1 MQLQYDIK
9 LIVQRQKQK
18 HDLVNIH
25 QLRMNTY
32 LIILC
37 VLSEV
42 SVNIVARGDTRV
54 DFNADASYTCTHADS
69 TGVLQVTW
77 QRLFKDD
84 SVENLATYSK
94 RFGAQIIDPHRGKV
108 VFTEASLNSSSITVK
123 NVTWTDEACY
133 ICSFN
138 VYPSGSIPK
147 QTCLTVQGV
156 SEVRATMQKVPST
169 ESKADME
176 VVVSCSATGKPAPW
190 IQWNISAAVPIKTP
204 NNWTVINK
212 DQTVTAISNIT
223 LQLLP
228 GSGGYVDCIVNNGMR
243 TQRHERVLLP
253 ILPGEREV
261 EEDDK
266 RTSPWAV
273 AIPVFLI
280 ISLLVI
286 FGCVEL
292 QKKKGCRQAVL
303 TTTADEQDPLRSIV

>member
-1 MQLQYDIK
+1 MK
-9 LIVQRQKQK
+9 TFLI
-18 HDLVNIH
+18 L
-25 QLRMNTY
+25 
-32 LIILC
+32 LC
-37 VLSEV
+37 LLSEAV
-42 SVNIVARGDTRV
+42 SVNVVARGDTRV

-108 VFTEASLNSSSITVK
+108 VFTEASLNSTSITVK
-123 NVTWTDEACY
+123 NVTWADEACY

-138 VYPSGSIPK
+138 VYPSGSRRK

-190 IQWNISAAVPIKTP
+190 IQWNISAAAPIKTP

>member
-1 MQLQYDIK
+1 
-9 LIVQRQKQK
+9 
-18 HDLVNIH
+18 
-25 QLRMNTY
+25 MNTF
-32 LIILC
+32 LILLC
-37 VLSEV
+37 LLSEAV

-54 DFNADASYTCTHADS
+54 DFNGDASYTCTHADP

-108 VFTEASLNSSSITVK
+108 VFTEASLNSTSITVK
-123 NVTWTDEACY
+123 NVTWSDDACY

-138 VYPSGSIPK
+138 VYPSGSRRK

-156 SEVRATMQKVPST
+156 SEVKATMQKVPST
-169 ESKADME
+169 EPESDME

-190 IQWNISAAVPIKTP
+190 IQWNISAAALIKTP

-212 DQTVTAISNIT
+212 DQTVTANSNIT

-228 GSGGYVDCIVNNGMR
+228 GSGGYVDCIINNGMR
-243 TQRHERVLLP
+243 TERHERVLLP

-266 RTSPWAV
+266 RTSLWAV

-292 QKKKGCRQAVL
+292 QKKKGCRQAAL

>member
-1 MQLQYDIK
+1 MK
-9 LIVQRQKQK
+9 TFLI
-18 HDLVNIH
+18 L
-25 QLRMNTY
+25 
-32 LIILC
+32 LC
-37 VLSEV
+37 LLSEAV
-42 SVNIVARGDTRV
+42 SVNVVARGDTRV

-108 VFTEASLNSSSITVK
+108 VFTEASLNSTSITVK
-123 NVTWTDEACY
+123 NVTWSDEACY

-138 VYPSGSIPK
+138 VYPSGSRRK

-169 ESKADME
+169 EPKADME

-292 QKKKGCRQAVL
+292 LKKKGCRQAAL

>member
-1 MQLQYDIK
+1 MK
-9 LIVQRQKQK
+9 TFLI
-18 HDLVNIH
+18 L
-25 QLRMNTY
+25 
-32 LIILC
+32 LC
-37 VLSEV
+37 LLSEAV
-42 SVNIVARGDTRV
+42 SVNVVARGDTRV

-108 VFTEASLNSSSITVK
+108 VFTEASLNSTSITVK
-123 NVTWTDEACY
+123 NVTWADEACY

-138 VYPSGSIPK
+138 VYPSGSRRK

-156 SEVRATMQKVPST
+156 SDVRATMQKVPST
-169 ESKADME
+169 EPKADME

-190 IQWNISAAVPIKTP
+190 IQWNISAAAPIKTP

-261 EEDDK
+261 GEDDK

-292 QKKKGCRQAVL
+292 LKKKGCRQAAL

>member
-1 MQLQYDIK
+1 
-9 LIVQRQKQK
+9 
-18 HDLVNIH
+18 
-25 QLRMNTY
+25 MNTF
-32 LIILC
+32 LVLLC
-37 VLSEV
+37 LLSEAV
-42 SVNIVARGDTRV
+42 SVNVVSRGDTRV
-54 DFNADASYTCTHADS
+54 DFNADASYTCTHADP

-108 VFTEASLNSSSITVK
+108 VFTEASLNSTSITVK
-123 NVTWTDEACY
+123 NVTWADEACY

-138 VYPSGSIPK
+138 VYPSGSRRK

-156 SEVRATMQKVPST
+156 SEVRATMHKVPST
-169 ESKADME
+169 EPKADME

-190 IQWNISAAVPIKTP
+190 IQWNLSAAALIKTP

-212 DQTVTAISNIT
+212 DQTVTANSNIT

-261 EEDDK
+261 EKDDK
-266 RTSPWAV
+266 RTSPWVVAV
-273 AIPVFLI
+273 PVFLI

-286 FGCVEL
+286 LGCVEL
-292 QKKKGCRQAVL
+292 QKKKGCRQAAL
-303 TTTADEQDPLRSIV
+303 ATTADEQDRLRSIV

>member
-1 MQLQYDIK
+1 
-9 LIVQRQKQK
+9 
-18 HDLVNIH
+18 
-25 QLRMNTY
+25 MNTF
-32 LIILC
+32 LILFC
-37 VLSEV
+37 LLSEAV
-42 SVNIVARGDTRV
+42 SVNIVTRRNNTA
-54 DFNADASYTCTHADS
+54 DFNADASYTCSHADP

-94 RFGAQIIDPHRGKV
+94 RFGVKIIDPHRGKV
-108 VFTEASLNSSSITVK
+108 VFTEASLNSTSITVK
-123 NVTWTDEACY
+123 NVTWADEACY

-138 VYPSGSIPK
+138 VYPSGSRRK

-169 ESKADME
+169 EPKADME
-176 VVVSCSATGKPAPW
+176 VVVSCSAT
-190 IQWNISAAVPIKTP
+190 
-204 NNWTVINK
+204 
-212 DQTVTAISNIT
+212 
-223 LQLLP
+223 

-266 RTSPWAV
+266 RTSTWAV

-292 QKKKGCRQAVL
+292 QKKKRLQASSVGNHSRR
-303 TTTADEQDPLRSIV
+303 AGPS

>member
-1 MQLQYDIK
+1 
-9 LIVQRQKQK
+9 
-18 HDLVNIH
+18 
-25 QLRMNTY
+25 MNTY

-37 VLSEV
+37 VLSEAV
-42 SVNIVARGDTRV
+42 SVNVVARGDTRV

-108 VFTEASLNSSSITVK
+108 VFTEASLNSTSITVK
-123 NVTWTDEACY
+123 NVTCADEACY

-138 VYPSGSIPK
+138 VYPSGSIRK
-147 QTCLTVQGV
+147 QTCLSVQGV

-176 VVVSCSATGKPAPW
+176 VVVSCSAT
-190 IQWNISAAVPIKTP
+190 
-204 NNWTVINK
+204 
-212 DQTVTAISNIT
+212 
-223 LQLLP
+223 

-261 EEDDK
+261 EREVEEDNR

-273 AIPVFLI
+273 GIPVFLI
-280 ISLLVI
+280 VSILVI
-286 FGCVEL
+286 CGSVML
-292 QKKKGCRQAVL
+292 QKKKGYRQAA
-303 TTTADEQDPLRSIV
+303 TTADEQDAFGESV

>member
-1 MQLQYDIK
+1 MASSHIK
-9 LIVQRQKQK
+9 
-18 HDLVNIH
+18 
-25 QLRMNTY
+25 TY

-37 VLSEV
+37 ILSEAV
-42 SVNIVARGDTRV
+42 SVNVVARGDTRV

-108 VFTEASLNSSSITVK
+108 VFTEASLNSTSITVK
-123 NVTWTDEACY
+123 NVTWADEACY

-138 VYPSGSIPK
+138 VYPSGSIRK

-243 TQRHERVLLP
+243 TQRHERVPLP
-253 ILPGEREV
+253 ILPGESGEREV
-261 EEDDK
+261 EEDDR

-273 AIPVFLI
+273 GIPVFLI
-280 ISLLVI
+280 VSILVI
-286 FGCVEL
+286 CGSVML
-292 QKKKGCRQAVL
+292 QKKKGYRQAA
-303 TTTADEQDPLRSIV
+303 TTADKQDAFGESV

>member
-1 MQLQYDIK
+1 
-9 LIVQRQKQK
+9 
-18 HDLVNIH
+18 
-25 QLRMNTY
+25 MNTY
-32 LIILC
+32 LILLC
-37 VLSEV
+37 LLSEAV
-42 SVNIVARGDTRV
+42 SVNVVARGDNRV
-54 DFNADASYTCTHADS
+54 DFNGDASYACTLADP

-94 RFGAQIIDPHRGKV
+94 RFGAQIIDPHRDKV
-108 VFTEASLNSSSITVK
+108 VFTEASLDSTSITVK
-123 NVTWTDEACY
+123 NVTWADEACY

-138 VYPSGSIPK
+138 VYPSGSRRK

-169 ESKADME
+169 EPKADME

-190 IQWNISAAVPIKTP
+190 IQWNISAASLIKTP
-204 NNWTVINK
+204 NNWTVVNK

-253 ILPGEREV
+253 VLPGEREV

-273 AIPVFLI
+273 GIPVILI
-280 ISLLVI
+280 ISFLVI
-286 FGCVEL
+286 CSSVML
-292 QKKKGCRQAVL
+292 QKKKGYRLAAL
-303 TTTADEQDPLRSIV
+303 ATTADEQDPVGESV

>member
-1 MQLQYDIK
+1 
-9 LIVQRQKQK
+9 
-18 HDLVNIH
+18 
-25 QLRMNTY
+25 MNTY

-37 VLSEV
+37 VLSEAV
-42 SVNIVARGDTRV
+42 SVNVVSRGDTSV
-54 DFNADASYTCTHADS
+54 DFNADASYTCTHADP

-108 VFTEASLNSSSITVK
+108 VFTEASLNSTSITVK
-123 NVTWTDEACY
+123 NVTWSDDACY

-138 VYPSGSIPK
+138 VYPSGSISK

-169 ESKADME
+169 EPKADME
-176 VVVSCSATGKPAPW
+176 VVVSCSATG
-190 IQWNISAAVPIKTP
+190 SE
-204 NNWTVINK
+204 
-212 DQTVTAISNIT
+212 
-223 LQLLP
+223 
-228 GSGGYVDCIVNNGMR
+228 GYVDCIVNNGMR

-273 AIPVFLI
+273 GIPVFLI
-280 ISLLVI
+280 VSILVI
-286 FGCVEL
+286 CGSVML
-292 QKKKGCRQAVL
+292 QKRKGYRQAA
-303 TTTADEQDPLRSIV
+303 TTADEQDAFGESV

>member
-1 MQLQYDIK
+1 QVIDYFVCRLNLFLFI
-9 LIVQRQKQK
+9 
-18 HDLVNIH
+18 
-25 QLRMNTY
+25 Y
-32 LIILC
+32 LLTC
-37 VLSEV
+37 LLPFVAV
-42 SVNIVARGDTRV
+42 SVNVVARGDTRV
-54 DFNADASYTCTHADS
+54 DFNADASYTCTHADP

-108 VFTEASLNSSSITVK
+108 VFTEASLNSTSITVK
-123 NVTWTDEACY
+123 NVTWADEACY

-138 VYPSGSIPK
+138 VYPSGSRRNSLFHLFK
-147 QTCLTVQGV
+147 GL
-156 SEVRATMQKVPST
+156 SEVRATMHKVPST
-169 ESKADME
+169 EPKADME

-190 IQWNISAAVPIKTP
+190 IQWNLSAAALIKTP
-204 NNWTVINK
+204 NNWTVINT
-212 DQTVTAISNIT
+212 DQTVTANSNIT

-266 RTSPWAV
+266 KTSPWAV

-286 FGCVEL
+286 LGCVEL
-292 QKKKGCRQAVL
+292 QKKKGES
-303 TTTADEQDPLRSIV
+303 TQDYL

>member
-1 MQLQYDIK
+1 MK
-9 LIVQRQKQK
+9 TFLI
-18 HDLVNIH
+18 L
-25 QLRMNTY
+25 
-32 LIILC
+32 LC
-37 VLSEV
+37 LLSEAV
-42 SVNIVARGDTRV
+42 SVNVVARGDTRV

-108 VFTEASLNSSSITVK
+108 VFTEASLNSTSITVK
-123 NVTWTDEACY
+123 NVTWSDEACY

-138 VYPSGSIPK
+138 VYPSGSRRK

-156 SEVRATMQKVPST
+156 SDVRATMQKVPST
-169 ESKADME
+169 EPKADME

-190 IQWNISAAVPIKTP
+190 IQWNISAAAPIKTP

-261 EEDDK
+261 GEDDK

-292 QKKKGCRQAVL
+292 LKKKGCRQAAL

>member
-1 MQLQYDIK
+1 
-9 LIVQRQKQK
+9 
-18 HDLVNIH
+18 
-25 QLRMNTY
+25 MNTF
-32 LIILC
+32 LVLLC
-37 VLSEV
+37 LLSEAV
-42 SVNIVARGDTRV
+42 SVNVVARGDTRV
-54 DFNADASYTCTHADS
+54 DFNADASYTCTHADP

-108 VFTEASLNSSSITVK
+108 VFTEASLNSTSITVK
-123 NVTWTDEACY
+123 NVTWADEACY

-138 VYPSGSIPK
+138 VYPSGSRRK
-147 QTCLTVQGV
+147 QTCLTVQGL

-169 ESKADME
+169 EPKADME
-176 VVVSCSATGKPAPW
+176 VVVSCSATA
-190 IQWNISAAVPIKTP
+190 N
-204 NNWTVINK
+204 
-212 DQTVTAISNIT
+212 SNIT

-228 GSGGYVDCIVNNGMR
+228 GSGGYVDCIINNGMR

-273 AIPVFLI
+273 GIPVFLI

-292 QKKKGCRQAVL
+292 QKKKGCRQAAL
-303 TTTADEQDPLRSIV
+303 ATTADEQDRLRSIV